1 MKFDLETRCIHG
13 DQNYSFNDPM
23 QSISFPLYQTS
34 SFGHF
39 GAPTAE
45 ELGLPTAFT
54 YSRQSNPTRQRLEE
68 VLSSLESAVDTVAF
82 SSGMAAI
89 SLCFEL
95 FCPGDHVICSEDLYG
110 GVVRLFQQISEKNG
124 LRTSFADTRDL
135 NQVEALLR
143 PETKALYLETPS
155 NPMMEV
161 TDIRACA
168 EFAHKHHL
176 LLIVDNTFLSPY
188 FQNPLVLGADLVI
201 HSGSKFLCGHNDVI
215 AGFLSTGST
224 ALAERIRYLATTVG
238 STLSPFDC
246 WLLLRGIKTLPV
258 RMERQQENAQ
268 KIVQWLLQHPKVKQV
283 FYVGLPDHPGY
294 EVNRSQA
301 SGFGSM
307 VSFHVDC
314 KETAQ
319 KLLNRLKLII
329 FAESLGG
336 TESLIT
342 YPLYQTHA
350 EVSPEVRERLGITD
364 TLLRLSVGLESA
376 DDLISDLRQALE
388 EDS

>member
-1 MKFDLETRCIHG
+1 MKLDLQTRCIHG

-95 FCPGDHVICSEDLYG
+95 FRPGDHVICSEDLYG

-124 LRTSFADTRDL
+124 LKTSFADTRDL
-135 NQVEALLR
+135 NQMEALLR
-143 PETKALYLETPS
+143 PETRALYVETPG

-168 EFAHKHHL
+168 AFAHKHNL

-215 AGFLSTGST
+215 AGFLSTGSK
-224 ALAERIRYLATTVG
+224 ALAERIRYLATTIG

-246 WLLLRGIKTLPV
+246 WLLLRGIKTLSV
-258 RMERQQENAQ
+258 RMERQQENAW
-268 KIVQWLLQHPKVKQV
+268 KIVQWLLQHPKVKKV

-294 EVNRSQA
+294 EINRSQA
-301 SGFGSM
+301 RGFGSM

-319 KLLNRLKLII
+319 RLLNRLKLII

-342 YPLYQTHA
+342 YPMYQTHT